1 MTSLAESIDEDSMT
15 LVSDMKTSTDT
26 GAADGITIGAL
37 QGKRACN
44 IPAARLSGHLKC
56 AAQ

>member
-1 MTSLAESIDEDSMT
+1 MT

>member
-1 MTSLAESIDEDSMT
+1 MT

-26 GAADGITIGAL
+26 GAADGVTIGAL
-37 QGKRACN
+37 RGKHACN
-44 IPAARLSGHLKC
+44 IPAARLSVLLKC